1 MSIILRMRD
10 VVNATGLSRSTI
22 YHMIKTNEFPRPI
35 RLGQRAV
42 GWLQSDITSW
52 LDQRPTMTNYKHR
65 PCEQIC
71 CPQCLKEY
79 DFSTVEPCYTHQ
91 I

>member
-52 LDQRPTMTNYKHR
+52 LDQRPKGGSW
-65 PCEQIC
+65 PKVSKDGA
-71 CPQCLKEY
+71 KELGLEANN
-79 DFSTVEPCYTHQ
+79 DRL
-91 I
+91 